1 MARANSELFCKAAV
15 PTPALAA
22 LQVDNPSLAC
32 KCLQLWLT
40 GSVRAVHN
48 SGSILTNPVYKFA
61 SAPYCSVGI
70 QAYSCRVLFIT
81 RVTVPSILQDTPD
94 NSVLEEHFIM
104 APILPDLT
112 NIIQQKVSDL
122 QPGNETQRLSLLQ
135 SARDL
140 VILLEKPHE
149 RIMRMIQ

>member
-1 MARANSELFCKAAV
+1 
-15 PTPALAA
+15 
-22 LQVDNPSLAC
+22 
-32 KCLQLWLT
+32 
-40 GSVRAVHN
+40 
-48 SGSILTNPVYKFA
+48 
-61 SAPYCSVGI
+61 
-70 QAYSCRVLFIT
+70 
-81 RVTVPSILQDTPD
+81 
-94 NSVLEEHFIM
+94 M